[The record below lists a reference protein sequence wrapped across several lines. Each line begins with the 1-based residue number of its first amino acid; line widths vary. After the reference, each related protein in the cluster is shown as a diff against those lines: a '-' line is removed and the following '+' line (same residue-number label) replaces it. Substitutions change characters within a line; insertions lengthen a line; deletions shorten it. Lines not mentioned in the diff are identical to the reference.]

1 MNNKTVLN
9 LPVKEDDLVLL
20 NTEIIDSKNP
30 YHIADKKTP
39 KVPKAKIPSAMIPTA
54 LYPAIYPPK
63 IKPMS
68 GLVAPKV

>member
-20 NTEIIDSKNP
+20 NKEIIDSKNP

-39 KVPKAKIPSAMIPTA
+39 KVPKAKIPSAMIPMIPSARDLACPVA
-54 LYPAIYPPK
+54 L
-63 IKPMS
+63 S
-68 GLVAPKV
+68 